1 MKPANFLHLFI
12 IILLLSFTVS
22 EHATYQQNI
31 EQHHYDLRVRV
42 SHLQRYGGKSDET
55 KAEIAAIQ
63 QELKDTKNFHQDN
76 FSITSYKVLVVLGL
90 FLIALFQFIAYFRI
104 DFSDEADIV
113 PANNYQR
120 KTWLL
125 SFFMLLVT
133 AVWIWYFRG
142 SPEWAFLTYVVAI
155 FALVRSLMLAT
166 ELRLI
171 TKKRG
176 TPLYK
181 GVTLVT
187 TFVLYFNF
195 LGMALLYVTV
205 YIEQSQAITGAIVEW
220 IREVF
225 Q

>member
-12 IILLLSFTVS
+12 IILLLSFTIS

-42 SHLQRYGGKSDET
+42 SHLQRYGGKSEET

-76 FSITSYKVLVVLGL
+76 FSMTSYKVLVVLGL

-142 SPEWAFLTYVVAI
+142 SPEWAFVTYIASV

-181 GVTLVT
+181 GVTLLT
-187 TFVLYFNF
+187 TFVVYFNF
-195 LGMALLYVTV
+195 LGMALIYVTV
-205 YIEQSQAITGAIVEW
+205 YIEQSQAITAAFVQW

>member
-12 IILLLSFTVS
+12 IILLLSFTIS
-22 EHATYQQNI
+22 EHSTYQQNI

-42 SHLQRYGGKSDET
+42 SHLQRYGGKSEET

-76 FSITSYKVLVVLGL
+76 FSMTSYKVLVVLGL

-142 SPEWAFLTYVVAI
+142 SPEWAFVTYIASV

-181 GVTLVT
+181 GVTLLT
-187 TFVLYFNF
+187 TFVVYFNF
-195 LGMALLYVTV
+195 LGMALIYVTV
-205 YIEQSQAITGAIVEW
+205 YIEQSQAITAAFVQW

>member
-1 MKPANFLHLFI
+1 M
-12 IILLLSFTVS
+12 
-22 EHATYQQNI
+22 
-31 EQHHYDLRVRV
+31 
-42 SHLQRYGGKSDET
+42 
-55 KAEIAAIQ
+55 
-63 QELKDTKNFHQDN
+63 
-76 FSITSYKVLVVLGL
+76 TSYKVLVVLGL

-142 SPEWAFLTYVVAI
+142 SPEWAFVTYIASV

-181 GVTLVT
+181 GVTLLT
-187 TFVLYFNF
+187 TFVVYFNF
-195 LGMALLYVTV
+195 LGMALIYVTV
-205 YIEQSQAITGAIVEW
+205 YIEQSQVITAAFVQW